1 MLKRLRNNK
10 GFSLIESA
18 LTTVILSTALIT
30 SLFVIQGMLIGSVD
44 QELNTIA
51 TQLANEKIEIIL
63 ADKEFQGYDYI
74 TDDSYENETLTEYS
88 NLSRTVTITEVNEDD
103 LKTPEEDSGSKKV
116 EVTVSWGNEAYQQV
130 TISTLITDMS

>member
-1 MLKRLRNNK
+1 MLKRLKNNK

-30 SLFVIQGMLIGSVD
+30 SLFVIQGLLIGSVD

-51 TQLANEKIEIIL
+51 TQLANEQIEIIM

-74 TDDSYENETLTEYS
+74 SDDNYESEILTEYS

-103 LKTPEEDSGSKKV
+103 LLTPEEDSGSKKK
-116 EVTVSWGNEAYQQV
+116 
-130 TISTLITDMS
+130 